1 MDNAGDSSG
10 SMPLNAAITAAACP
24 AAAVSH
30 SVPSEEVND
39 QGLANIKEK
48 TPMCLVNE
56 LARFNKI
63 SHQVRIFSIALSCSP
78 SVVLTRLGSGPQ
90 GWDFGLET
98 GIWASR
104 LGLGPRGWNLDLK
117 TGI

>member
-78 SVVLTRLGSGPQ
+78 SVVLTRLGFGPW
-90 GWDFGLET
+90 G
-98 GIWASR
+98 
-104 LGLGPRGWNLDLK
+104 
-117 TGI
+117 